1 MDIDSLIYQA
11 IFSPDDTLK
20 NGARDSIRSLA
31 KEKGIY
37 PASIHDLYIAIGQ
50 GKVGG
55 FTVPAINIRAMTY
68 DTARVIFKLV
78 TQNNIGPFILEIAR
92 SEQSYTDQK
101 PDEYAVVVLAAAIK
115 ESYKGP
121 VFLQGDQFKRSV
133 YSSDPQKEIDTLKTL
148 VKASVEAGFYNIDID
163 ASTLVDLDRPTVD
176 EQQKNN
182 YEMTVLLHDYIRQI
196 QPLNVM
202 VSVGGEIGHIGGK
215 NSNVEEFRAFMN
227 GFKQSSK
234 AKGGISKVSV
244 QTGTSHGGIPLP
256 DGKIADVK
264 LDFRVLETVGEAG
277 RKEYAIGGAVQH
289 GASTLP
295 EALFGKFPETRTLEI
310 HLATGFQNTIYEH
323 LPTILKDKTYTWL
336 KENCAKERKEGQTD
350 EQFIY
355 TTRKK
360 ACGPF
365 KKELWGLS
373 EEEKKPIREALEKQF
388 LSMFTKLQVLQ
399 TKEKIQSYV

>member
-1 MDIDSLIYQA
+1 
-11 IFSPDDTLK
+11 
-20 NGARDSIRSLA
+20 
-31 KEKGIY
+31 
-37 PASIHDLYIAIGQ
+37 
-50 GKVGG
+50 
-55 FTVPAINIRAMTY
+55 
-68 DTARVIFKLV
+68 
-78 TQNNIGPFILEIAR
+78 
-92 SEQSYTDQK
+92 
-101 PDEYAVVVLAAAIK
+101 
-115 ESYKGP
+115 
-121 VFLQGDQFKRSV
+121 
-133 YSSDPQKEIDTLKTL
+133 
-148 VKASVEAGFYNIDID
+148 
-163 ASTLVDLDRPTVD
+163 
-176 EQQKNN
+176 
-182 YEMTVLLHDYIRQI
+182 
-196 QPLNVM
+196 M